1 MTRTKKNA
9 LFMVAVVAVTALGLW
24 WYTARGSDAP
34 IVQTTPVIRGDIIKT
49 VSATGSLEAVNTVNV
64 GTQVSG
70 TVDAIHVDYNSVV
83 EKGQLLLE
91 IDPDLMQA
99 NLKQSEAGVLSAE
112 ASLAEAGAD
121 MAEAERNR
129 ERTEKL
135 FARGYIAETE
145 RDEAGT
151 AYKTAVAR
159 VKSAQAALAKARADL
174 EYKRINLE
182 YTKIFSPIDGVVI
195 DREVDEGQTV
205 NASQSAPTLFTI
217 AEDLSHM
224 QVETDIDEADIGLIE
239 KGQKVEF
246 TVDAYPKDLFVGS
259 VKEVRLAPQTTDNV
273 VTYTVIIEVDNSE
286 MSLMPG
292 MTANVSVIVAEK
304 RDILKVASSAL
315 RFRPQNAEAQTRGS
329 AIWTYDGET
338 MQPFPVETGIYD
350 GMYTEV
356 KGSGVSEGMK
366 AVTGVVISDSGG
378 GQAFGLGQRR

>member
-1 MTRTKKNA
+1 MTKTKKNA
-9 LFMVAVVAVTALGLW
+9 LFMVAVVTVVVLGLW
-24 WYTARGSDAP
+24 WYMGRGVDGP
-34 IVQTTPVIRGDIIKT
+34 IVQTTRVIKGDIIKT

-70 TVDAIHVDYNSVV
+70 TVDAIHVDYNSVIK
-83 EKGQLLLE
+83 KGQLLLE

-99 NLKQSEAGVLSAE
+99 NLRQSEAGVLSAE
-112 ASLAEAGAD
+112 ASLAEARAD
-121 MAEAERNR
+121 MSEAERNR
-129 ERTEKL
+129 ERSAKL
-135 FARGYIAETE
+135 FAKGYIAETE
-145 RDEAGT
+145 RDEADT
-151 AYKTAVAR
+151 AYETAAAR
-159 VKSAQAALAKARADL
+159 VKSARAALAKARADL
-174 EYKRINLE
+174 EYQRINLE

-224 QVETDIDEADIGLIE
+224 QVETDIDEADIGLIN

-246 TVDAYPKDLFVGS
+246 TVDAYPEALFIGV

-273 VTYTVIIEVDNSE
+273 VTYTVIIDVDNE
-286 MSLMPG
+286 KMNLMPG

-304 RDILKVASSAL
+304 HDILKVASSAL
-315 RFRPQNAEAQTRGS
+315 RFRPQNTEAKTKGT
-329 AIWTYDGET
+329 ALWTYDGGK
-338 MQPFPVETGIYD
+338 MIPFPVETGIYD

-356 KGSGVSEGMK
+356 QGDGVNEGMEV
-366 AVTGVVISDSGG
+366 VTGIVVSDSGG